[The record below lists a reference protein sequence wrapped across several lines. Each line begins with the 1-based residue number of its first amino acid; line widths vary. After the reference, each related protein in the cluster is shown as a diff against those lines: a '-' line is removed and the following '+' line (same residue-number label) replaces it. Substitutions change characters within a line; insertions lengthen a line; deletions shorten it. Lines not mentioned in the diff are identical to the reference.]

1 MTIKKEYFNFEKH
14 VQKRVHLSENEMN
27 EFLSTFRLKKVKK
40 RQFII
45 QPDFTATHRNYLL
58 EGAMRGYVIN
68 EEGQEHTIQFAI
80 EDWWI
85 TDYNSYI
92 YQKPAT
98 MFVMAIEDS
107 TILQIDFKTEQELKR
122 SHPKFETF
130 FRIMAERS
138 TAYMQRRVIENTTL
152 TAKER
157 YEKFYTKY
165 PDFLQRFPQYSVAS
179 YLGITTEFLSR
190 IRNNKL

>member
-1 MTIKKEYFNFEKH
+1 MKEEYLSFKNH
-14 VQKRVHLSENEMN
+14 INKRILLSENEMR
-27 EFLSTFRLKKVKK
+27 TFISAFKLKKVRK

-45 QPDFTATHRNYLL
+45 QPDFTATYRNYVLN
-58 EGAMRGYVIN
+58 GALRAYVIN
-68 EEGQEHTIQFAI
+68 DEGQESTIQFAI

-98 MFVMAIEDS
+98 MFVMAVEESIL
-107 TILQIDFKTEQELKR
+107 LQIDYDTEQRLKH
-122 SHPKFETF
+122 SNPNFEIF

-138 TAYMQRRVIENTTL
+138 TAYMQRRVIENITL

-157 YEKFYTKY
+157 YEKFLLKY
-165 PDFLQRFPQYSVAS
+165 SDFSQRFPQYAIAS
-179 YLGITTEFLSR
+179 YLGMSTEFLSR
-190 IRNNKL
+190 IKNNKL